1 MIWRLIWDG
10 ILQAWGQ
17 LTSNRL
23 RTFLSLLGITIGIFC
38 IISVKSAVSSLEN
51 NIRDS
56 FEKLGDDVLY
66 ISKMPWAEDPNNNY
80 WKYMKR
86 PNPTHKD
93 LEKVKARSKLAGEA
107 ALSVFI
113 GRRTLKYE
121 SSSVGGAYLIGVT
134 YDYADILRVPISK
147 GRWMTPFEYEK
158 GTNVVVLGDVL
169 ATELFPR
176 GEAVGKSVKIAG
188 QKYLVVGRI
197 EPAGDDIINP
207 VDFDRAM
214 LIGYEAAKK
223 VANVRTTF
231 MFGTTLMV
239 KAREGVD
246 ADELSDEV
254 TGILRSTHKLPP
266 KEENDFAIN
275 RLSIL
280 SSILD
285 SFFGVLNMAGLII
298 GMFAILV
305 GMFSVANIMFVSVKE
320 RTNLIGV
327 KMALGA
333 KRAIILWEFLVESTV
348 ICIIGGVVGLGLVY
362 VVMKVLT
369 MAIDFDMYMSLANAM
384 SGLVISVV
392 VGILSGVLPAL
403 QASRMDPVEAMRH

>member
-134 YDYADILRVPISK
+134 YDYADILRVPISI

-239 KAREGVD
+239 KAMEGVD